1 MEAGMVHYN
10 NLSEIIMDKENYPIQ
25 GGVFI
30 EKSKLDDMKNANYW
44 IISSKES
51 RDMDFVDPV
60 TLDNFNV
67 KSLLDVQTFK
77 GIIEL
82 KIENDSNIKLE
93 QTDVFL
99 EAFLYYLENDDFLD

>member
-1 MEAGMVHYN
+1 LEAGMVHYN